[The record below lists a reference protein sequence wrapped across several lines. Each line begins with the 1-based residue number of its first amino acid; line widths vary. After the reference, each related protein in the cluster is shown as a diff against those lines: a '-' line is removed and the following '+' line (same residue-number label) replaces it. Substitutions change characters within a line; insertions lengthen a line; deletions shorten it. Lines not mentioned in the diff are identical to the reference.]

1 MMAISDGT
9 AYGDDVD
16 YTDKP
21 GSRPP
26 KVLLVGATGLI
37 GRHLVRLLEQSG
49 VDFEAPSRTALD
61 LSRLTFD
68 NLPLLP
74 PATHILYLAQGR
86 NYRDFPAS
94 AMETIQVNA
103 FAPSVLLNHYASRGL
118 QSFIY
123 ASSGNVYWTG
133 ERVNRGI
140 SEFPSGDI
148 YSASKIAAE
157 ELLAPWRKLLP
168 LGLVR
173 IFTAYGEEA
182 AASSLVAVL
191 RERIMNKKP
200 VTLNGPDG
208 DIFQPTYA
216 GDVARCL
223 VTASFGQWSGA
234 ADIAGPERLS
244 VREMAERMAARIETR
259 AAFEI
264 RDLKSRDFTSRGE
277 ALDEAVGCSRLI
289 RFPGPL

>member
-9 AYGDDVD
+9 VYGDDVD
-16 YTDKP
+16 YIDEP
-21 GSRPP
+21 GSHPP

-37 GRHLVRLLEQSG
+37 GRHVVRLLQQSG
-49 VDFEAPSRTALD
+49 VDFEAPSRAALD
-61 LSRLTFD
+61 LSRLTTD

-103 FAPSVLLNHYASRGL
+103 LAPSVLLNHYASRGL

-133 ERVNRGI
+133 ERVNREI

-173 IFTAYGEEA
+173 IFTAYGAESSQ
-182 AASSLVAVL
+182 SSLIAVL
-191 RERIMNKKP
+191 RDRIKARQP

-223 VTASFGQWSGA
+223 VAASFGGWSGA
-234 ADIAGPERLS
+234 ADSAGPERLS
-244 VREMAERMAARIETR
+244 VREMAERLAARIETT
-259 AAFEI
+259 ATFEM
-264 RDLKSRDFTSRGE
+264 RDVKASDFTSRGE

-289 RFPGPL
+289 RFPGPP